1 MMIHRAIEKTCA
13 VASLATAIVLAF
25 LSLSLPPSHEIA
37 SGNLMAVAQFLTFT
51 ATIFGVDYKF
61 NGHDHTT
68 TASGHPK

>member
-1 MMIHRAIEKTCA
+1 MKISRPIEKACA
-13 VASLATAIVLAF
+13 VASLATAVVLAF

-61 NGHDHTT
+61 NAAHTT
-68 TASGHPK
+68 KHEE

>member
-1 MMIHRAIEKTCA
+1 MKISRPIEKACA
-13 VASLATAIVLAF
+13 VASLASAIVLAF

-61 NGHDHTT
+61 NAAHSNH
-68 TASGHPK
+68 HEE